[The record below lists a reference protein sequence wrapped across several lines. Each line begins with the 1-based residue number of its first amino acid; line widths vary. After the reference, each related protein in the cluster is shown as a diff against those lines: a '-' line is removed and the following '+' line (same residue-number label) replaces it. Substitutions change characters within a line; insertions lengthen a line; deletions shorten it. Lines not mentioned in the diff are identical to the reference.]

1 MDCFNLGHPQLER
14 TQMKKQGYVYIMT
27 NQQNNVLYV
36 GVTSQLKGRVWEHKT
51 KLYPE
56 SFTAKYNCTKLVWF
70 DTYPNIEDAID
81 REKRM
86 KGGSRKRKLDLIN
99 DMNPEWND
107 LWVVIEQW

>member
-1 MDCFNLGHPQLER
+1 
-14 TQMKKQGYVYIMT
+14 MT

-36 GVTSQLKGRVWEHKT
+36 GVTSDLKGRVWDHKN
-51 KLYPE
+51 KVDPE

-99 DMNPEWND
+99 AMNPQWRD
-107 LWVVIEQW
+107 LWVIIEQW